1 MTDKN
6 IQSKEAQIDKLRE
19 LAEKE
24 TTWLE
29 KNRRLY
35 TEKKVR
41 LERLIEERSL
51 NDSEVTHEERELSES
66 ITLYESRRSGMWDLA
81 KQINH
86 EEQFLI
92 EMKFSYQKGFD

>member
-6 IQSKEAQIDKLRE
+6 IQVKEAQIDTLRE

-24 TTWLE
+24 TAWLE
-29 KNRRLY
+29 KNRLLY

-51 NDSEVTHEERELSES
+51 NDVE
-66 ITLYESRRSGMWDLA
+66 ITL
-81 KQINH
+81 
-86 EEQFLI
+86 EEQCLT
-92 EMKFSYQKGFD
+92 ELKSGDQNRA

>member
-1 MTDKN
+1 MTDQN
-6 IQSKEAQIDKLRE
+6 IQSKGAQIDKLRE

-51 NDSEVTHEERELSES
+51 NDSDFTLEERELSES
-66 ITLYESRRSGMWDLA
+66 ITLYSLDAWVCGIWLN
-81 KQINH
+81 K
-86 EEQFLI
+86 LI
-92 EMKFSYQKGFD
+92 TKNGFRLR

>member
-6 IQSKEAQIDKLRE
+6 IQVKEAQIYTLRE

-24 TTWLE
+24 TAWLE
-29 KNRRLY
+29 KNRLLY

-51 NDSEVTHEERELSES
+51 NDVEITLEEQELSES
-66 ITLYESRRSGMWDLA
+66 ILLYESRRSGMWDLA
-81 KQINH
+81 KEINR
-86 EEQFLI
+86 EEQCLT
-92 EMKFSYQKGFD
+92 ELKSGHQNRA

>member
-6 IQSKEAQIDKLRE
+6 IQVKEAQIDTLRE

-24 TTWLE
+24 TAWLE
-29 KNRRLY
+29 KNRLLY

-51 NDSEVTHEERELSES
+51 NDVEITLEEQELSES
-66 ITLYESRRSGMWDLA
+66 ILLYESRRSGMWDLA
-81 KQINH
+81 TEINR
-86 EEQFLI
+86 EEQCLT
-92 EMKFSYQKGFD
+92 ELKSGDQNRA

>member
-6 IQSKEAQIDKLRE
+6 TESKGAQIDKLRG

-24 TTWLE
+24 TVWLE

-41 LERLIEERSL
+41 LEKLIEERSL
-51 NDSEVTHEERELSES
+51 NDSEVTLEERELSES
-66 ITLYESRRSGMWDLA
+66 IILYESRRSGMWDLA
-81 KQINH
+81 KQINR
-86 EEQFLI
+86 EERFLI
-92 EMKFSYQKGFD
+92 EMKSSHQKGFD

>member
-24 TTWLE
+24 TAWLE

-41 LERLIEERSL
+41 LEKLIEERSL
-51 NDSEVTHEERELSES
+51 NDSEVTLEERELSES

-92 EMKFSYQKGFD
+92 EMKSSHQKGFD

>member
-6 IQSKEAQIDKLRE
+6 IQSKEAQIHKLRE

-24 TTWLE
+24 TAWLE
-29 KNRRLY
+29 KNRLLY

-51 NDSEVTHEERELSES
+51 NDSEVTLEERELSEA
-66 ITLYESRRSGMWDLA
+66 IILYESRRSGMWDLA
-81 KQINH
+81 IEINR
-86 EEQFLI
+86 EEQCLT
-92 EMKFSYQKGFD
+92 EMKSCHQKGSD